1 MSCVCKLIK
10 YRIEV
15 IQLKISDNGVNFI
28 ANFEGLRTTGYLCPA
43 SVKTIGIGETG
54 KFALTG
60 QKITVGMKITEKQA
74 KDSFKIAIKRYEDAV
89 NKLNVPMNQNQF
101 DALVSFCYNLGVG
114 IFKGS
119 LLSSIKKQDWEDVA
133 RQMKLYCNARVNGKL
148 TKLKGLVRRREAEAK
163 LLLTPCNSTTSMQQE
178 KDDDLFNA
186 VSKIIKSGIKLD
198 FNSWKRKDLI
208 SKNIKNVPIL
218 LDRLGGLDK
227 LVKDGIISDKA
238 LWQQKKY
245 NETHVRSL
253 LIKYA
258 SKLK

>member
-1 MSCVCKLIK
+1 M
-10 YRIEV
+10 
-15 IQLKISDNGVNFI
+15 KISDNGVNFI
-28 ANFEGLRTTGYLCPA
+28 ANFEGIRTTGYLCSA
-43 SVKTIGIGETG
+43 SVPTVGVGETG

-114 IFKGS
+114 IFTGT
-119 LLSSIKKQDWEDVA
+119 LLKSIKSQNWEDVA

-148 TKLKGLVRRREAEAK
+148 TKLKGLARRREAEAK
-163 LLLTPCNSTTSMQQE
+163 LLLTPCNSTTSIQQE

-218 LDRLGGLDK
+218 LDRLSGLDK
-227 LVKDGIISDKA
+227 LIKDGIISDKT

-245 NETHVRSL
+245 NENHVRSL